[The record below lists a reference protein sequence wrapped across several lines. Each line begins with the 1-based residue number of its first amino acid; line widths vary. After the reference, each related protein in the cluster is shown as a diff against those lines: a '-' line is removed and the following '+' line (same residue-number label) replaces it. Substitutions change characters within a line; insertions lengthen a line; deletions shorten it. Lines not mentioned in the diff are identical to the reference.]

1 MMTLDVQLWHNEK
14 TQYGTATHLT
24 RRLCMT
30 GTAAEIAL
38 LLSQY
43 ADNTDAVKIVPSVSS
58 VSVNT
63 DDRFIFQVSGYHP
76 SRGMYCDVIPA

>member
-1 MMTLDVQLWHNEK
+1 MMINVNLWHNEK
-14 TQYGTATHLT
+14 TQYGTAAHLT

-30 GTAAEIAL
+30 GSAAEIKI

-43 ADNTDAVKIVPSVSS
+43 ADNTDAVKIVPSVSA
-58 VSVNT
+58 VSINT
-63 DDRFIFQVSGYHP
+63 DDRFLFQIAGYSP